1 MAGLQRFGV
10 SMDEELLREF
20 DGLIAKRGYSIRSEA
35 IRDLIREELA
45 RQAAQDPATE
55 VAASL
60 AILYSHHDFER
71 GNLLNRLQHQHHE
84 IIVCTTHVHLDEHTC
99 LEVIILRGTSEQVR
113 SVADALVS
121 RRGVRQGH
129 LTCIPLPGLP

>member
-99 LEVIILRGTSEQVR
+99 LEVIILRGASEQVR

-129 LTCIPLPGLP
+129 LTCIPLHGLP

>member
-129 LTCIPLPGLP
+129 LTCIPLHRLP

>member
-121 RRGVRQGH
+121 RRAVRQGH